1 MLRLLGAILVWL
13 LAFQASAQDQATLV
27 ADRVY
32 LSGDDTL
39 TAEGAVEV
47 FYKGSRLTA
56 EKIVYDQ
63 QTDLLTIT
71 GPIRLTEEDGT
82 ILMAD
87 AAELSR
93 DLQEGIL
100 SSARL
105 VLDQQLQLAA
115 TEIARISGRYTR
127 LSRVVASSCEVC
139 PNDPVPL
146 WEVRA
151 RRVIHDQE
159 ERQLYFDHAQF
170 RVAGVPVFYLPRLRM
185 PDPTLKRATG
195 FLLPSIR
202 TTSSLGPGIKLP
214 YFIAIGDSRDLT
226 LTPYVSSSR
235 TRTLEF
241 RYRQM
246 FRTGE
251 IELNGAISRDDILA
265 GDTRGYLF
273 GEGSFDL
280 PRDFKLD
287 LWVQGVSDDAYIL
300 DYGLGDIDRLASGVQ
315 VTRTRR
321 NEHINASVFRYWSL
335 RDGDD
340 NAVLPN
346 LVGDFSFQRRF
357 KPSYLG
363 GEGKF
368 LFEVHS
374 HARSSSVTTDANGDG
389 VTDGR
394 DVSRATAMFDWRRN
408 WVLSNG
414 MVVSGAVQAAAD
426 FYSISQDTTFPGT
439 ITRFT
444 PAAAVELRWPW
455 VRSATN
461 GGASHV
467 IEPVI
472 QLVVSPDSTE
482 AVPNEDSQLVSFD
495 EGNLFDFSRFSGAD
509 RRELGTRVNMGMSWT
524 RHDPAGWSLGVT
536 AGRVFRKKDLAQ
548 FGSASGLDGTSSDW
562 LVAAQFETADGL
574 RITNRALFDDAFDF
588 SQEELRIDYQ
598 TRRYEI
604 AAGYLWLTDDPSE
617 GRLAP
622 SSELVFDA
630 GWQIASNWR
639 GTVGGRYDFEADRA
653 ARASVGLEYRNEC
666 AAIDLSLS
674 RRFTSSTSV
683 SADTDFNLSVQL
695 LGFGGTENG
704 QTYRR
709 SCAR

>member
-1 MLRLLGAILVWL
+1 MHRLLGAILVWL

-246 FRTGE
+246 FRKGE

-482 AVPNEDSQLVSFD
+482 TVPNEDSQLVSFD

-630 GWQIASNWR
+630 GWQIASNLR

>member
-246 FRTGE
+246 FRKGE

-455 VRSATN
+455 VRSAIN

-482 AVPNEDSQLVSFD
+482 TVPNEDSQLVSFD

>member
-1 MLRLLGAILVWL
+1 MRQLLGAILLWL
-13 LAFQASAQDQATLV
+13 LALPAHAQDQATLV

-47 FYKGSRLTA
+47 FYRGARLTA

-63 QTDLLTIT
+63 PTDQLTIT
-71 GPIRLTEEDGT
+71 GPIRLTEGGGM
-82 ILMAD
+82 IVLAD

-100 SSARL
+100 TSARL

-115 TEIARISGRYTR
+115 TEMARISGRYTR
-127 LSRVVASSCEVC
+127 MSRVVASSCQVC
-139 PNDPVPL
+139 PGNPTPL

-151 RRVIHDQE
+151 RRVIHDQQ

-214 YFIAIGDSRDLT
+214 YFIAMGDSRDLT

-241 RYRQM
+241 RYRQA
-246 FRTGE
+246 FRKGE
-251 IELNGAISRDDILA
+251 LEMKGAVSRDDILMNE
-265 GDTRGYLF
+265 TRGYLF

-280 PRDFKLD
+280 PRDFQLD
-287 LWVQGVSDDAYIL
+287 FWVQGVSDDAYIL
-300 DYGLGDIDRLASGVQ
+300 DYGLGDIDRLASGVR

-321 NEHINASVFRYWSL
+321 NEHIEASVFRYWSL
-335 RDGDD
+335 RAGDD

-357 KPSYLG
+357 KPRYLG

-368 LFEVHS
+368 AFEVHS
-374 HARSSSVTTDANGDG
+374 QERRSAISTDANGDG

-394 DVSRATAMFDWRRN
+394 DVSRATAMVDWRRN
-408 WVLSNG
+408 WVLGNG
-414 MVVSGAVQAAAD
+414 ILVSGAAQATAD
-426 FYSISQDTTFPGT
+426 FYAVSQDVTFPGT

-455 VRSATN
+455 VRSAPT

-467 IEPVI
+467 IEPVV

-482 AVPNEDSQLVSFD
+482 TVPNEDSQIVSFD
-495 EGNLFDFSRFSGAD
+495 EGNLFGFNRFSGAD
-509 RRELGTRVNMGMSWT
+509 RHELGTRINMGLSWT
-524 RHDPAGWSLGVT
+524 RHDPAGWSLGIT
-536 AGRVFRKKDLAQ
+536 AGRVFRKNDLGQ

-562 LVAAQFETADGL
+562 LVAAQIETADGL
-574 RITNRALFDDAFDF
+574 RVINRAIFDDGFDF
-588 SQEELRIDYQ
+588 SRDELRVDYL
-598 TRRYEI
+598 TDRYTL
-604 AAGYLWLTDDPSE
+604 AASYLWLTADPAE
-617 GRLAP
+617 GRLSP
-622 SSELVFDA
+622 SSEVVFDA
-630 GWQIASNWR
+630 GWSITPRWR
-639 GTVGGRYDFEADRA
+639 GTVAGRYDFDADRA

-683 SADTDFNLSVQL
+683 SADTDFNLSVEL
-695 LGFGGTENG
+695 LGFGSTTDGRM
-704 QTYRR
+704 YRR
-709 SCAR
+709 SCVR

>member
-246 FRTGE
+246 FRKGE

-482 AVPNEDSQLVSFD
+482 TVPNEDSQLVSFD